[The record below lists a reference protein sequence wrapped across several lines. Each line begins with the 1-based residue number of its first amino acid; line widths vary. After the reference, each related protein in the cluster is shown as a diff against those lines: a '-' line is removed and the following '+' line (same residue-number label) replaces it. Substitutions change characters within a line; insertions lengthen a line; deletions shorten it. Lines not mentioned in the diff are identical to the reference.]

1 MDAVPPPRTRCR
13 AATDAAPRAR
23 VRLGHRL
30 GHRYRIDG
38 VLGEGGMAT
47 VYAAHDL
54 VLGRDVAVK
63 VQVPIDPAVAD
74 AAFEQEM
81 RIGAGVRHPGL
92 TTVFDAGTDEVD
104 GAAVCYLVME
114 QAVRGDLRRH
124 LLVHGPVPWRD
135 AASTGADLAEGLAHL
150 HARGYLHR
158 DVKPANIMID
168 DVEADGRLRAMLAD
182 FGISSPS
189 ATGATA
195 AGRSLGTAAYISPEQ
210 VAGDDPTDRSDVYA
224 LGLVLLE
231 MLSGRVEYP
240 GDVQASA
247 TARLRR
253 DPTVP
258 AGLPPRAAD
267 LLRAMTDRRPLRRPT
282 AASVGERLR
291 DLLADD
297 PVRRSPGDPRAAE
310 GDSAPGAALDRY
322 DVTGWPPRRAFTTST
337 TLAARLLRTR
347 WAGVVVVEDGRPR
360 LVASTGAPEPLALQ
374 RWGRLLDAA
383 GPVPW
388 SIPDLGAVLPEEER
402 ATARVHGLRSFAGA
416 PLTTLHGDVLGTLCV
431 VDDRPRTFAQHELD
445 DLATLASVITS
456 ELELRLAAR
465 RALFAR

>member
-1 MDAVPPPRTRCR
+1 MDAVPPPKTRSR
-13 AATDAAPRAR
+13 ASTGATPRAH
-23 VRLGHRL
+23 VRIGHRI
-30 GHRYRIDG
+30 GRRYRIDG

-63 VQVPIDPAVAD
+63 VQVPADPAVAD
-74 AAFEQEM
+74 VAFEREM

-92 TTVFDAGTDEVD
+92 TTVFDAGTDDVD
-104 GAAVCYLVME
+104 GTAVSYLVME

-135 AASTGADLAEGLAHL
+135 AASAGADLAEGLAHL

-158 DVKPANIMID
+158 DVKPANILIA
-168 DVEADGRLRAMLAD
+168 DVETDGRLRAVLAD
-182 FGISSPS
+182 FGIASP
-189 ATGATA
+189 ATA
-195 AGRSLGTAAYISPEQ
+195 GPAATGRSLGTAAYISPEQ
-210 VAGDDPTDRSDVYA
+210 VAGDEPTDRSDVYA

-240 GDVQASA
+240 GDVQTSA
-247 TARLRR
+247 IARLRR

-258 AGLPPRAAD
+258 AGLTSRASD
-267 LLRAMTDRRPLRRPT
+267 LIREMTDRQPLRRPT
-282 AASVGERLR
+282 AAMVGERLR
-291 DLLADD
+291 DLLAGA
-297 PVRRSPGDPRAAE
+297 PARRSIGHPRAADGE
-310 GDSAPGAALDRY
+310 MLDRY
-322 DVTGWPPRRAFTTST
+322 DVAGWPPRRAFTTST
-337 TLAARLLRTR
+337 TLAVRLLRAR
-347 WAGVVVVEDGRPR
+347 WAGVVVVEEGRPQ
-360 LVASTGAPEPLALQ
+360 LVASMGSPDLPLALQ
-374 RWGRLLDAA
+374 RWGRLLDAV

-388 SIPDLGAVLPEEER
+388 TVPDLGAVLPEEER

-416 PLTTLHGDVLGTLCV
+416 PLTTLLGDVLGTLCV
-431 VDDRPRTFAQHELD
+431 FDDRPRTFAQHELD
-445 DLATLASVITS
+445 DLATLASVITN